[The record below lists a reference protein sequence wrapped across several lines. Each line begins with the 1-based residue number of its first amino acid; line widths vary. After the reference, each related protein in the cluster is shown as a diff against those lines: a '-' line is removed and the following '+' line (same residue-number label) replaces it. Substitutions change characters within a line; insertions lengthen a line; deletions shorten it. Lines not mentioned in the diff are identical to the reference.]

1 MSSWPVHDAEA
12 RFNEFLDACVKEG
25 PQVVTRQGTETAVL
39 IPIEI
44 WHHLQ
49 ATARPSLK
57 QLLLTDAARIEELV
71 PERGKT
77 RRQQRQSRIGTEA
90 GV

>member
-44 WHHLQ
+44 WHRLQ

-57 QLLLTDAARIEELV
+57 QLLLAGTVRIEALV
-71 PERGKT
+71 PELGKP
-77 RRQQRQSRIGTEA
+77 RRQQELKPSQNIG
-90 GV
+90 